1 MQKHGPNTSDPL
13 GSGRRCGACINTLSV
28 SRRETCLPQAF
39 LHDNDEANRRGGTTF
54 GYFLRFYYFFAE
66 YFFRNHIY
74 MLLKI
79 VSQYKRQSK
88 H

>member
-39 LHDNDEANRRGGTTF
+39 LHDNDEANRRGGGVPHSAISLGFTISLQSISLETTF
-54 GYFLRFYYFFAE
+54 TCY
-66 YFFRNHIY
+66 
-74 MLLKI
+74 
-79 VSQYKRQSK
+79 
-88 H
+88 